1 MFSHNTRSEDV
12 LMYIDKIKENL
23 DGIHLI
29 GWMTHKTQK
38 IKKIIVGGV
47 EVHTLFYSRPDV
59 KKFYPNL
66 FSDNVGIEFTIKKED
81 IYKTLSI
88 ILEDNTQVLDLC
100 TLEKW
105 YVKSSGFKK
114 TQSNLVIVDN
124 FYNDPDSIREFAI
137 KNLSFKPSGY
147 HKGQR
152 ASRFILD
159 GTMERFEK
167 LLGRKILNW
176 NHGGYANGSFQFCT
190 EADPIVYHVDTQM
203 FAGIVFLTPNAPLRS
218 GTSTYKSQITGATRF
233 ENDEIKGQKYA
244 DTFSANAAS
253 KFNFYDNSTLD
264 IVDQVANVYN
274 RLVLWDAKTIHAAEK
289 YFGNSIED
297 SRFFHLF
304 FFDVSND

>member
-124 FYNDPDSIREFAI
+124 FINILKIFIKSI
-137 KNLSFKPSGY
+137 
-147 HKGQR
+147 
-152 ASRFILD
+152 
-159 GTMERFEK
+159 
-167 LLGRKILNW
+167 
-176 NHGGYANGSFQFCT
+176 
-190 EADPIVYHVDTQM
+190 
-203 FAGIVFLTPNAPLRS
+203 
-218 GTSTYKSQITGATRF
+218 
-233 ENDEIKGQKYA
+233 
-244 DTFSANAAS
+244 
-253 KFNFYDNSTLD
+253 
-264 IVDQVANVYN
+264 
-274 RLVLWDAKTIHAAEK
+274 
-289 YFGNSIED
+289 
-297 SRFFHLF
+297 
-304 FFDVSND
+304 